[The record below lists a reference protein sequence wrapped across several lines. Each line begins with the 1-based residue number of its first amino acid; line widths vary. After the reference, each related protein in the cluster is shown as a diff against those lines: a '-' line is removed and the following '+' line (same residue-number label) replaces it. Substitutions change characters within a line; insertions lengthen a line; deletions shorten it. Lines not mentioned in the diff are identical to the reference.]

1 VLSSRAGRFS
11 WLRGKQWRLLLYF
24 PGLSCRPRS
33 LVGEEMHGSLLIL
46 PIRWRG
52 ESPLAR
58 CSASQKG
65 RHAVWRM
72 GSCLAN
78 PTRFERDELSRLTVQ
93 YSTASVPRWLRTV
106 RVGPKRIEK
115 HTVETGFVKMINQK
129 NQLKP
134 VFNVRFCKPKLK
146 TVLKVWFC
154 KWKMETS
161 SSTTSDFSASGH
173 ERGRVGWLVQSNF
186 KRQCAF
192 PTLDGAVGRTVRTTS
207 STRRVAFG
215 LLYQLISY
223 AVPALRTVACR

>member
-1 VLSSRAGRFS
+1 MEITTVFPGSVLSSAKSRWRRNARLAAYPPNPLAGRESTRAMFRES
-11 WLRGKQWRLLLYF
+11 K
-24 PGLSCRPRS
+24 RPPR
-33 LVGEEMHGSLLIL
+33 
-46 PIRWRG
+46 
-52 ESPLAR
+52 
-58 CSASQKG
+58 
-65 RHAVWRM
+65 RM
-72 GSCLAN
+72 EDG
-78 PTRFERDELSRLTVQ
+78 FLSRLSNPTQPDLNATVQ
-93 YSTASVPRWLRTV
+93 YRFRAALVKDRAAPA

-173 ERGRVGWLVQSNF
+173 ERGGRVGWLVQSNF

-223 AVPALRTVACR
+223 AAPALRTVACR

>member
-1 VLSSRAGRFS
+1 LEKKCTARCLSSQSAGGARVHS
-11 WLRGKQWRLLLYF
+11 RDV
-24 PGLSCRPRS
+24 PRVKKAATHATPYGGWV
-33 LVGEEMHGSLLIL
+33 LV
-46 PIRWRG
+46 
-52 ESPLAR
+52 SPL
-58 CSASQKG
+58 QP
-65 RHAVWRM
+65 
-72 GSCLAN
+72 N
-78 PTRFERDELSRLTVQ
+78 PTRFERDELSRFRAALVKDR
-93 YSTASVPRWLRTV
+93 AAPA

-173 ERGRVGWLVQSNF
+173 ERGGRVGWLVQSNF

-223 AVPALRTVACR
+223 AAPALRTVACR